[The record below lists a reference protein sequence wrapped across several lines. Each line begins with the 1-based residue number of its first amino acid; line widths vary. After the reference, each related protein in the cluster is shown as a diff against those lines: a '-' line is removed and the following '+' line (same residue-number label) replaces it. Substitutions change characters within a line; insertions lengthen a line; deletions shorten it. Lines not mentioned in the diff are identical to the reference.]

1 MFFDNY
7 SVMLKETMDKIDR
20 ADIEKLYD
28 LIDTAREEQKHVFI
42 LGNGGSAAAASHWIC
57 DFGKGINTDGSKRLK
72 IFSPVDN
79 GAIFSALGNDCG
91 YETTFAEQMKNF
103 LEPGDLV
110 LSFSVSGSSP
120 NLVEAHRY
128 AKEAGAKTACVVG
141 DKGGTII
148 GMSDYAMVIPS
159 TNYGV
164 VEDIHVI
171 LGHAISQRIR
181 AKNEG
186 KHE

>member
-72 IFSPVDN
+72 IFFT
-79 GAIFSALGNDCG
+79 G
-91 YETTFAEQMKNF
+91 
-103 LEPGDLV
+103 
-110 LSFSVSGSSP
+110 
-120 NLVEAHRY
+120 R
-128 AKEAGAKTACVVG
+128 
-141 DKGGTII
+141 
-148 GMSDYAMVIPS
+148 
-159 TNYGV
+159 
-164 VEDIHVI
+164 
-171 LGHAISQRIR
+171 
-181 AKNEG
+181 
-186 KHE
+186 